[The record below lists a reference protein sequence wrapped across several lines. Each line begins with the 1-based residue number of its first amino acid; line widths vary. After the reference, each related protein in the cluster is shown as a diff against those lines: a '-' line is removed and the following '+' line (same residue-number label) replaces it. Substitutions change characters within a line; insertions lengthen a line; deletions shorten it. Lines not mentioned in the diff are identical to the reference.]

1 MDLAFG
7 RGSLATLQAA
17 RVTRTFPRLL
27 GDLTRLNAAGAALRL
42 ARDLV
47 SEDLAEEETFEAVA
61 EMLAAMN
68 DEGMPAAPY
77 QLAFEARL
85 LALCGIAPLL
95 SACGSCGKIPP
106 ADKVAE
112 FDPRRGSLL
121 CQQCGG
127 GSERLSA
134 KVRGWLIRAIEGE
147 VGEVAREA
155 WETGELRGAQKLIE
169 LFVRHRLQR

>member
-1 MDLAFG
+1 M
-7 RGSLATLQAA
+7 ATLQAA
-17 RVTRTFPRLL
+17 RVTKTFPRLL

-47 SEDLAEEETFEAVA
+47 PEDVSEEETFEAVA
-61 EMLAAMN
+61 EMLVALN
-68 DEGMPAAPY
+68 DENIPAAPY

-95 SACGSCGKIPP
+95 SACGSCGKVPP
-106 ADKVAE
+106 AGKVAE

-134 KVRGWLIRAIEGE
+134 KVRGWLMRALEGE
-147 VGEVAREA
+147 VDEVAREA
-155 WETGELRGAQKLIE
+155 WANGELRDAQKLIE